1 MCLINFHGCVLQL
14 VKFLQASGFGQ
25 LKGGYT
31 VECSTGLARKLLGS
45 PPAPVLTALG
55 AVVKYEIAI
64 GLNGRLWVNAE
75 NVVTTILV
83 TNAIVNSEFLTAA
96 QAQLMVQRLAAVTKM
111 Q

>member
-1 MCLINFHGCVLQL
+1 MY
-14 VKFLQASGFGQ
+14 LQASGFGH

-31 VECSTGLARKLLGS
+31 VECSTSLARKLLGS

-55 AVVKYEIAI
+55 GLVKYEIAI
-64 GLNGRLWVNAE
+64 GMNGRLWVNAE

-83 TNAIVNSEFLTAA
+83 TNAIINSEFLTPA
-96 QAQLMVQRLAAVTKM
+96 QTEIMVKRLAAVSTT